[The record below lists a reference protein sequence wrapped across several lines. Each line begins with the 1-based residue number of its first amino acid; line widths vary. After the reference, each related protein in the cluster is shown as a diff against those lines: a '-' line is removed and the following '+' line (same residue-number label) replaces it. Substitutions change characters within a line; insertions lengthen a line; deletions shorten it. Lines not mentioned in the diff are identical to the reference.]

1 MLAQILGLSFWI
13 GLIGQLHER
22 LIFGHCHLRVSCQGR
37 RVLAL
42 GVTRLL
48 ILSRIATLGLQ
59 ALATLKA
66 LLVDLVDEI
75 SEIWA
80 RSLQT
85 SQVNGFPDKE
95 ELGQVFVLL
104 RLKQQKV
111 LTDVADL
118 SLVLS
123 IYLIVFLVDIALQL
137 LHYGSQV

>member
-1 MLAQILGLSFWI
+1 M
-13 GLIGQLHER
+13 
-22 LIFGHCHLRVSCQGR
+22 
-37 RVLAL
+37 
-42 GVTRLL
+42 
-48 ILSRIATLGLQ
+48 GLQ

-111 LTDVADL
+111 LTDVADF